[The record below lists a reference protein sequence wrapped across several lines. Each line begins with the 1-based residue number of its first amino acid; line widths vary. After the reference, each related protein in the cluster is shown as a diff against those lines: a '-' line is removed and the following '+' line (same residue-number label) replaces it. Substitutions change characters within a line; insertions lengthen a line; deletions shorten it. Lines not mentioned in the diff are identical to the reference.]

1 MRSADSKLGTATHQA
16 SVTADET
23 AHVPNPRRVAAC
35 RLNRAKRKGLTPE
48 GREKLRNAALQNR
61 PWRFSTGP
69 RTAAGKA
76 KVAHNGKKRQLGP
89 RSVREVRAD
98 LAGLRALLRDMRAAQ
113 AAVMGIGGD
122 RR

>member
-1 MRSADSKLGTATHQA
+1 MRSADAKLGTATQQA
-16 SVTADET
+16 SGVADQPT
-23 AHVPNPRRVAAC
+23 HVPNPRRVAAC

-69 RTAAGKA
+69 QTPAGKA
-76 KVAHNGKKRQLGP
+76 KVALNGKKRQLGP

-98 LAGLRALLRDMRAAQ
+98 LAGLRALLDDMQAARAA
-113 AAVMGIGGD
+113 VTGIASRGG
-122 RR
+122 

>member
-1 MRSADSKLGTATHQA
+1 MRSADSKLGTATRQA
-16 SVTADET
+16 SVMADEPT
-23 AHVPNPRRVAAC
+23 RVQDARRVAAC

-48 GREKLRNAALQNR
+48 GREKLRKAALQNR

-76 KVAHNGKKRQLGP
+76 KVALNGKKRQLGP

-98 LAGLRALLRDMRAAQ
+98 LAGLRALLRDMQASRTAQ
-113 AAVMGIGGD
+113 GETL
-122 RR
+122 